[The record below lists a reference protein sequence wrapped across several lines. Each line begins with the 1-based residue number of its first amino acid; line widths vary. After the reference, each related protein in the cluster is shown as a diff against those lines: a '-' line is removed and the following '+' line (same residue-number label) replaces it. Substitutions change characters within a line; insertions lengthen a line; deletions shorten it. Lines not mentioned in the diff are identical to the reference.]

1 MNFISHS
8 FRLLPFQNEFVF
20 VATVTVVIVVA
31 LVRFCVVVVTV
42 VVGLV
47 VFCLVVVVVAAARQ
61 WSNF

>member
-20 VATVTVVIVVA
+20 VDTVTVIIVVA
-31 LVRFCVVVVTV
+31 LARFCVVVVTIV
-42 VVGLV
+42 VALI
-47 VFCLVVVVVAAARQ
+47 VFCLVVVVAARQ

>member
-20 VATVTVVIVVA
+20 VDTVTVVIVVA
-31 LVRFCVVVVTV
+31 LVRFCVAVVAVIV
-42 VVGLV
+42 A
-47 VFCLVVVVVAAARQ
+47 LVVVVVAARQ